1 MAPQRPYQN
10 GQFGST
16 EFNPMEE
23 ENWWDGRTTD
33 PNNIPSQLPPA
44 PITPLEAIGSPT
56 EVLPANYMQGTS
68 SEFGEGVEGAGPYEL
83 GVGGQPLDAVPP
95 TFEEIYGV
103 GAPSQPAPPVIET
116 PVATSSPWPVAP
128 PPVMPQ
134 LMPPLAP
141 VAPLTPGETFPDAEY
156 PVFAGGLTPGPPETP
171 PTLPLLTPEIPP
183 LAPPLA
189 PPTIPSLNVPA
200 AEVSPEAVGDQ
211 PLSTAQVQLLLDQ
224 LSARENVLPGQ
235 TPAWK
240 GVATTPVGM
249 DPLSQLAGAN
259 LATMMQTGGVAPT
272 PLAAE
277 TERTLG
283 GVLSSRGR
291 GAAQPTRLGLDVQRE
306 LQELMARGG
315 AMPEDQRR
323 QAMELETARGPLDRL
338 RRAQLAQGSAEM
350 ARRGTL
356 GMGTEA
362 DFRER
367 LEGRLAPMYAEAGQ
381 QLELAQRD
389 RENQRYMDAVRMGE
403 SMSTQ
408 QAAQREQQLSTAMQ
422 LATGMSQEQ
431 SRNVLNTVQ
440 TVNQRQ
446 QMLNEI
452 ALGSLDRNMEW
463 NKFLAEFG
471 LDRVRVAN
479 DIQQGRFDAI
489 LPILQTY
496 LRGIQTAA
504 GGYVPA

>member
-1 MAPQRPYQN
+1 
-10 GQFGST
+10 
-16 EFNPMEE
+16 
-23 ENWWDGRTTD
+23 
-33 PNNIPSQLPPA
+33 
-44 PITPLEAIGSPT
+44 
-56 EVLPANYMQGTS
+56 
-68 SEFGEGVEGAGPYEL
+68 
-83 GVGGQPLDAVPP
+83 
-95 TFEEIYGV
+95 
-103 GAPSQPAPPVIET
+103 
-116 PVATSSPWPVAP
+116 
-128 PPVMPQ
+128 
-134 LMPPLAP
+134 
-141 VAPLTPGETFPDAEY
+141 
-156 PVFAGGLTPGPPETP
+156 
-171 PTLPLLTPEIPP
+171 
-183 LAPPLA
+183 
-189 PPTIPSLNVPA
+189 
-200 AEVSPEAVGDQ
+200 
-211 PLSTAQVQLLLDQ
+211 
-224 LSARENVLPGQ
+224 
-235 TPAWK
+235 
-240 GVATTPVGM
+240 
-249 DPLSQLAGAN
+249 
-259 LATMMQTGGVAPT
+259 
-272 PLAAE
+272 
-277 TERTLG
+277 
-283 GVLSSRGR
+283 
-291 GAAQPTRLGLDVQRE
+291 
-306 LQELMARGG
+306 
-315 AMPEDQRR
+315 
-323 QAMELETARGPLDRL
+323 
-338 RRAQLAQGSAEM
+338 M